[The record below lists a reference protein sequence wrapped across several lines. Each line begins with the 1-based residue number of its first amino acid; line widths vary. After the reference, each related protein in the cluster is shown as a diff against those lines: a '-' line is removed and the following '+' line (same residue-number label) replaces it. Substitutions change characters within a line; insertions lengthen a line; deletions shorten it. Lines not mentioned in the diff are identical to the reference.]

1 MSGSQF
7 GSNYRK
13 DSLDFSCW
21 VYYITWTGSHASH
34 HPTPRKDSAMSSIN
48 TQFKYTLTKR
58 HIVDNLAQRM
68 SLPQEEALKIVD
80 MIFEQMSESLAS
92 GARIELRDFGVFEPK
107 TLNSFVSRTPL
118 SQKGSC
124 IIPERRTV
132 SFHPSKR
139 MRDLLNGNDQTKD
152 DPQTND

>member
-1 MSGSQF
+1 MSGSHF
-7 GSNYRK
+7 GSNYWK

-107 TLNSFVSRTPL
+107 SLVSFVGRNPL
-118 SQKGSC
+118 KPNETH
-124 IIPERRTV
+124 IIPERKTV
-132 SFHPSKR
+132 TFHPSKK
-139 MRDLLNGNDQTKD
+139 MRDRLNEKD
-152 DPQTND
+152 GANG

>member
-1 MSGSQF
+1 MS
-7 GSNYRK
+7 
-13 DSLDFSCW
+13 
-21 VYYITWTGSHASH
+21 A
-34 HPTPRKDSAMSSIN
+34 IN
-48 TQFKYTLTKR
+48 TQFKYTLNKR
-58 HIVDNLAQRM
+58 RIVETIAQRL
-68 SLPQEEALKIVD
+68 SLPQEEVMNIVD
-80 MIFEQMSESLAS
+80 MTFEQMLESLAS
-92 GARIELRDFGVFEPK
+92 GARIELRGFGVFEPK

>member
-1 MSGSQF
+1 MS
-7 GSNYRK
+7 
-13 DSLDFSCW
+13 
-21 VYYITWTGSHASH
+21 A
-34 HPTPRKDSAMSSIN
+34 IN

-139 MRDLLNGNDQTKD
+139 MRDLLSGNDQTKD